1 MKISTLIDYFNQY
14 NEESVLQAAAYYNR
28 DRELQSEN
36 RYRFDWD
43 LFEKIVSDIE
53 YGYLI
58 VYEDDV
64 KGIREEC
71 KAEENEDFSD
81 CSAEWDEPDSYL
93 DYYDG
98 DECEPEPTPV
108 PKYRERCRYCGS
120 YLN

>member
-58 VYEDDV
+58 VYEDGV

-98 DECEPEPTPV
+98 DDCELESTSV
-108 PKYRERCRYCGS
+108 PKCRERCRYCGS

>member
-71 KAEENEDFSD
+71 KAI
-81 CSAEWDEPDSYL
+81 AHK
-93 DYYDG
+93 
-98 DECEPEPTPV
+98 TPRV
-108 PKYRERCRYCGS
+108 S
-120 YLN
+120 V

>member
-43 LFEKIVSDIE
+43 LFEKIVLDIE

-98 DECEPEPTPV
+98 DDYEPETNPV
-108 PKYRERCRYCGS
+108 PKFRERCRYCGS